1 MNIKTKIKHVISYIK
16 KKEKIPIYI
25 SKETTELFKGKTVLI
40 SGGSGG
46 IGRAIANKM
55 KLCGANVIISGV
67 NEKKLK
73 KISEEIG
80 NITYVILDIRSINSI
95 TNVINS
101 LNGQIDILI
110 NCAGI
115 NNGDSFF
122 DVKEETFDNIYNIN
136 VKGTYFLSQIIAKRM
151 IENNIKGH
159 ILNVSSASALRPAS
173 TPYAI

>member
-101 LNGQIDILI
+101 LNGQIDI
-110 NCAGI
+110 
-115 NNGDSFF
+115 
-122 DVKEETFDNIYNIN
+122 VQ
-136 VKGTYFLSQIIAKRM
+136 V
-151 IENNIKGH
+151 
-159 ILNVSSASALRPAS
+159 
-173 TPYAI
+173 